1 MKSYS
6 SYKDSGVEWIGQI
19 PNHWETIKTYL
30 ISENLDGKREPLNS
44 EERGD
49 IQGDIPYW
57 GSGGIVDYINKYIF
71 DEELLLVGEDGSP
84 FFDSYRDVSF
94 YVNEKIWVNNH
105 IHILRSKMEK
115 INTKYLV
122 NSFNCVEYK
131 EYITG
136 STRDKLTQTDLNR
149 IIHPVPPIPEQTQI
163 VSFLDTKIQKI
174 DELIEKTE
182 QKIKLLKEKRTSLIN
197 HCVTKGLNSDV
208 EMKDSGVEWIGEIPS
223 DWISTKFNRYVFFQE
238 GPGLRTFQ
246 FTDEG
251 TKVICVTNITEKGID
266 FSYKKFISTEEYLEK
281 YQHFTV
287 NKGDLLLSSSGNS
300 WGKVSEYLE
309 DEKVMLNT
317 STIRLNTLDER
328 LISKNLI
335 KHLLK
340 SDLVRIQLDIL
351 MTGSCQP
358 NFGPTHLNQLIIPIP
373 PIGQQTQIVE
383 HLDEQTQKID
393 STIEKETQRIE
404 LLKKYRQSLVSEVVT
419 GKIDVRDWNK

>member
-197 HCVTKGLNSDV
+197 HCVTKGLNPDV